1 MLHLF
6 LQFIIYLM
14 HELDIFFVNL
24 FLPHFCPIFKS
35 WHWKYLNASS
45 KNHLFFNI
53 FDYFQYKNFLHI
65 HVGGSLISKRDL
77 IVGLFFYFS
86 KKELTL
92 NRTLRACLSKREL
105 FQMIIPSKIYALCYD
120 ISQETELK
128 KETWVENCNHWL

>member
-1 MLHLF
+1 MNIFNSILVPCLSHFEIIILKVTIIVF
-6 LQFIIYLM
+6 LYPL
-14 HELDIFFVNL
+14 
-24 FLPHFCPIFKS
+24 
-35 WHWKYLNASS
+35 Y
-45 KNHLFFNI
+45 FNI
-53 FDYFQYKNFLHI
+53 FAYFFYLHCLKM

-77 IVGLFFYFS
+77 IVGLFFNFS

-128 KETWVENCNHWL
+128 KETCVENCNHWL

>member
-1 MLHLF
+1 MFPPWHRNLAKSG
-6 LQFIIYLM
+6 
-14 HELDIFFVNL
+14 EL
-24 FLPHFCPIFKS
+24 KS
-35 WHWKYLNASS
+35 RSLY
-45 KNHLFFNI
+45 FNI
-53 FDYFQYKNFLHI
+53 FVYFQYEKFLQI

-77 IVGLFFYFS
+77 IVGLFFNFS

-128 KETWVENCNHWL
+128 KETCVENCNHWL